1 MKARLNSGLPTT
13 RACYDDPPESASSV
27 ENGPEVMTE
36 VGVANRGLRTTPRGG
51 RWREKPRLALTVP
64 FLSLVFPL
72 LLRISAAQ
80 ANPVSFSDL
89 ASRAAAA
96 RDANDAAG
104 AIELYQ
110 QALELNSRWSDG
122 WWFLGSLQYGS
133 SAYAAARD
141 ALSHYLELTS
151 NAAPAL
157 AMRGLCEFEIA
168 EYEKSLNDIQ
178 RALALGAANQPRN
191 EKILRYHQA
200 LLLTRTGRFEDA
212 LRNYAFF
219 THDNDS
225 NPELLLAL
233 GLAGLR
239 TPLLPKELKS
249 DQQEL
254 YISAGKAAFDFMKGD
269 KETAR
274 SEFLHLFQ
282 RVPAVPNAHY
292 LYGYLL
298 YASDPDAALAEFK
311 NELQAAPNAVAEV
324 MLAWIPLLQNDGAAA
339 LPYARKAVA
348 EDPALPSAQL
358 VLGRALTETG
368 DTKDGIEHLEKTLQL
383 QPDNLEVH
391 LALAK
396 AYSKSG
402 RKEDARRERL
412 QCLEMTKNETAPA
425 THP

>member
-1 MKARLNSGLPTT
+1 MAAVGAANTGMGTNRRRCRSRRMKPHFA
-13 RACYDDPPESASSV
+13 
-27 ENGPEVMTE
+27 
-36 VGVANRGLRTTPRGG
+36 
-51 RWREKPRLALTVP
+51 LAISMFV
-64 FLSLVFPL
+64 L
-72 LLRISAAQ
+72 LHGFCSAQ
-80 ANPVSFSDL
+80 ANPASFSDV
-89 ASRAAAA
+89 ASRALAA
-96 RDANDAAG
+96 RDANNLPG

-110 QALELNSRWSDG
+110 QALKLNSQWPDG
-122 WWFLGSLQYGS
+122 WWFLGSLQYGTG
-133 SAYAAARD
+133 AYSPARD
-141 ALSHYLELTS
+141 ALSRYLELTP

-168 EYEKSLNDIQ
+168 DYPASLQDIQ
-178 RALALGAANQPRN
+178 RALELGAANQPRN
-191 EKILRYHQA
+191 EKILRYHEA

-212 LRNYAFF
+212 VRSYAFF
-219 THDNDS
+219 THDEDS
-225 NPELLLAL
+225 NPELLTAL

-239 TPLLPKELKS
+239 TPLLPRELKA

-254 YISAGKAAFDFMKGD
+254 YISAGKAAFDQLKRD
-269 KETAR
+269 DDAAR
-274 SEFLHLFQ
+274 TEFQRLFE

-298 YASDPDAALAEFK
+298 YATDPDQALVEFK
-311 NELQAAPNAVAEV
+311 KELEVNPSNPVAEV
-324 MLAWIPLLQNDGAAA
+324 MLAWIPLMQNDGSEA
-339 LPYARKAVA
+339 LPHARKAAA

-368 DTKDGIEHLEKTLQL
+368 DTKGGIEHLEKTMQL

-412 QCLEMTKNETAPA
+412 LCIEMTKNDTTPA